1 MATSKRTIPG
11 NFANTQYEDT
21 DVTDGSSSVS
31 TADSTSGTLFGVFL
45 DNTAGSS
52 DAFLRVFD
60 SNSAQNGTT
69 APDHILYAPGNSS
82 RMYSIPDGLAY
93 GTGLQYA
100 GAGVGGTA
108 GTTALQST
116 LVLRLLI
123 ET

>member
-21 DVTDGSSSVS
+21 DVTDGSSSVT
-31 TADSTSGTLFGVFL
+31 TADATSGTLYGVYL
-45 DNTAGSS
+45 DNTAGAS

-60 SNSAQNGTT
+60 ANNAQNGTT
-69 APDHILYAPGNSS
+69 APDHIFYAPGNSA

-93 GTGLQYA
+93 STGLQYA
-100 GAGVGGTA
+100 GAGVGGTS

>member
-60 SNSAQNGTT
+60 ANNAQNGTT
-69 APDHILYAPGNSS
+69 APDRS
-82 RMYSIPDGLAY
+82 
-93 GTGLQYA
+93 
-100 GAGVGGTA
+100 
-108 GTTALQST
+108 
-116 LVLRLLI
+116 
-123 ET
+123 